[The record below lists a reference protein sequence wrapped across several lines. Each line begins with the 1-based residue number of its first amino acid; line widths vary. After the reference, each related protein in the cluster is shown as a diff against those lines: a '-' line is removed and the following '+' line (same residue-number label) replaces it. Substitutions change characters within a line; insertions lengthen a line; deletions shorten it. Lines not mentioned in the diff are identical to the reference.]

1 LISLFKV
8 KFGINDL
15 KIDDLPNRSDD
26 ANCERVGDDKKKEK
40 SRTCNL
46 LVHKVKQT
54 HERQIR
60 ERKRKRKRKRKNI
73 EIRIANKKN
82 RNRVNVK

>member
-1 LISLFKV
+1 LISLLKV

-15 KIDDLPNRSDD
+15 KINDLPNRSDD

-40 SRTCNL
+40 SRTRNL
-46 LVHKVKQT
+46 LVNKVKQT

-60 ERKRKRKRKRKNI
+60 ERKRKRKRKNI
-73 EIRIANKKN
+73 EKRIAYK
-82 RNRVNVK
+82 RIENRVNVK